1 MVGSTAETAEREAE
15 AEAAAEAAAEAEA
28 EAAAEAAATAAAS
41 PVSAGSAVT
50 SPAGSPVE
58 VEGPRASPQPNRPR
72 NDAAY
77 TLTGF
82 AAGSGDAEEMSFL
95 RGNGAPARPRPSAG
109 GGDNQP
115 PDGSGGEGGVADAN
129 LEESRPPAGGG
140 GITSGLRHGYVG
152 CEASAAATGE
162 GVPGGGSL
170 ARGHPSPGFL
180 RHGRPTD
187 VPVG

>member
-1 MVGSTAETAEREAE
+1 MVGSTAETAEH
-15 AEAAAEAAAEAEA
+15 EAAAEAAP
-28 EAAAEAAATAAAS
+28 EAAAAAAAEAAAS
-41 PVSAGSAVT
+41 PVSAASAVT

-58 VEGPRASPQPNRPR
+58 VDGPRASPQPNRPR

-82 AAGSGDAEEMSFL
+82 AAGSGDAEEMSC
-95 RGNGAPARPRPSAG
+95 GKGAPGLPRPSAG

-115 PDGSGGEGGVADAN
+115 TDGSIGEGGADDAHCK
-129 LEESRPPAGGG
+129 EACPPAGVGG
-140 GITSGLRHGYVG
+140 VASGLRHCYVG

-162 GVPGGGSL
+162 GGLGGGTL
-170 ARGHPSPGFL
+170 ARGHPSPDFL

>member
-15 AEAAAEAAAEAEA
+15 AEAAAEAAEAAAEA
-28 EAAAEAAATAAAS
+28 EAAAAAATAAAS
-41 PVSAGSAVT
+41 PVSAASAVT

-58 VEGPRASPQPNRPR
+58 VDGPRASPQPNRPR

-95 RGNGAPARPRPSAG
+95 RGNGAPGRPRPSAC

-115 PDGSGGEGGVADAN
+115 PDGCGGEGAAADAHREEARAPAGEGGV
-129 LEESRPPAGGG
+129 
-140 GITSGLRHGYVG
+140 TSGLRHCYVG

-162 GVPGGGSL
+162 GGLGGGTL
-170 ARGHPSPGFL
+170 ARGHPSPDFL
-180 RHGRPTD
+180 RHGQPTD
-187 VPVG
+187 GPVG